1 MNLRHTYL
9 VGAVVIVLCGWVIS
23 AFGVEFVKEKVS
35 AVDAN
40 TTAVA
45 IIEHDLAQHK
55 AEDDKRWEVATN
67 VNNEMRLDIK
77 TLLRE
82 VSEMSGV
89 VKNLKTVDE

>member
-55 AEDDKRWEVATN
+55 A
-67 VNNEMRLDIK
+67 
-77 TLLRE
+77 
-82 VSEMSGV
+82 
-89 VKNLKTVDE
+89 